1 MINYETILSS
11 YDDKLTLMQWLKKV
25 EAALKDASA
34 TGFHVNK
41 RGNATITF
49 SIDFE
54 NGEPLESEPLVLQQ
68 GESVESGEIRN
79 GHLFLTLT
87 NGDEL
92 DCGALF
98 NGEVPSLN
106 VRSLEV
112 SGGLLLG
119 DDANAAIGGDLVVHG
134 LTEVENIKAYGDV
147 ETESLTAA
155 GDEISAKKPVVE
167 VMTGYAFFYGA
178 AIVTPI
184 FASACKN
191 GNKLTLVWFGT
202 ITPTADVGHNDLID
216 LGGFTIPSNVGIK
229 LTPYSQGGIS
239 SMLDSKT
246 TSAYIGG
253 VSKVPNESITL
264 KDSNSAVH
272 LYTRPS
278 LSQTMTANTTYIL
291 RYEVTFLLSENL
303 AA

>member
-49 SIDFE
+49 SIDFA
-54 NGEPLESEPLVLQQ
+54 NGETLESEPLILQQ

-92 DCGALF
+92 DCGSLF

-134 LTEVENIKAYGDV
+134 LTELENIKAYGDV

-155 GDEISAKKPVVE
+155 GDKINAKKPVVE
-167 VMTGYAFFYGA
+167 VMNGYSYRTGSQGSN
-178 AIVTPI
+178 VTL
-184 FASACKN
+184 SYLGACKN
-191 GNKLTLVWFGT
+191 GNKVTFVWAGTFSSGESGIAAYASVIVCGVNVPSSVCNLLFPIWSDVISLNRTFIYGDGVKKDIEAYVHKYSGNNGINLELSNDGTAIGSGKTLNF
-202 ITPTADVGHNDLID
+202 
-216 LGGFTIPSNVGIK
+216 
-229 LTPYSQGGIS
+229 
-239 SMLDSKT
+239 
-246 TSAYIGG
+246 
-253 VSKVPNESITL
+253 
-264 KDSNSAVH
+264 
-272 LYTRPS
+272 
-278 LSQTMTANTTYIL
+278 
-291 RYEVTFLLSENL
+291 RYEATFLLSENL